1 MSDSV
6 PETNRSAEP
15 ERAVNQTEEPARR
28 AAPPRTDADAILS
41 LDSVS
46 LHYGSLKAVDEVT
59 FDVQRGARHA
69 LIGPNGAGKSTL
81 FSVIGGAQKATA
93 GRIRFAGEDVTE
105 HNESSRARAGLVRT
119 FQHSSLFLG
128 MTVVDNVAL
137 AVEGVHG
144 TPWRFFPLPGS
155 DRRIRTKSMEH
166 LEAVGLADRAQELCG
181 NLSHGERRQLE
192 VGLVLA
198 CDPTMVLFDEPAA
211 GMSAAETHRF
221 MDLIETLPAEMTV
234 LIVEHDLDLVFRLA
248 QSVSVLAAGRLIAH
262 GTPDEV
268 RENEAVKVAYLGE
281 SDGVEP
287 LFFTGGHDVA

>member
-1 MSDSV
+1 MSSS
-6 PETNRSAEP
+6 TNEP
-15 ERAVNQTEEPARR
+15 
-28 AAPPRTDADAILS
+28 ILR
-41 LDSVS
+41 LEGVS
-46 LHYGSLKAVDEVT
+46 LHYGSLKAVDDVT
-59 FDVQRGARHA
+59 LTVDRGARHA

-93 GRIRFAGEDVTE
+93 GRIFFNGDDITE
-105 HNESSRARAGLVRT
+105 MNESARARAGLVRT

-128 MTVVDNVAL
+128 MSVLDNVAL

-155 DRRIRTKSMEH
+155 DRKIRNKTMEH
-166 LEAVGLADRAQELCG
+166 LEAVGLADRAHEMCG

-221 MDLIETLPAEMTV
+221 MDLIESLPAEMTV

-262 GTPDEV
+262 GTPEEV
-268 RENEAVKVAYLGE
+268 RENEEVKIAYLGE
-281 SDGVEP
+281 SEGAEP
-287 LFFTGGHDVA
+287 LFTNAGAGAEGGSGHAS

>member
-1 MSDSV
+1 MSHEQADEATRHGA
-6 PETNRSAEP
+6 ET
-15 ERAVNQTEEPARR
+15 
-28 AAPPRTDADAILS
+28 PRTGKGSPAGDALLR
-41 LDSVS
+41 LDGVS
-46 LHYGSLKAVDEVT
+46 LHYGSLKAVDEVS
-59 FDVQRGARHA
+59 FEVRRGARHA

-81 FSVIGGAQKATA
+81 FSVIGGAQRPTA
-93 GRIRFAGEDVTE
+93 GRIFFNGQDITTT
-105 HNESSRARAGLVRT
+105 NESSRARAGLVRT

-128 MTVVDNVAL
+128 MSVLDNVAL

-155 DRRIRTKSMEH
+155 DRRIQQRTMEH
-166 LEAVGLADRAQELCG
+166 LEAVGLADRAHELCG

-211 GMSAAETHRF
+211 GMSTAETHRF
-221 MDLIETLPAEMTV
+221 MDLIEQLPADMTV

-262 GTPDEV
+262 GEPAEI
-268 RENEAVKVAYLGE
+268 REDEAVKVAYLGE
-281 SDGVEP
+281 SEGAEP
-287 LFFTGGHDVA
+287 LFFSGDNDVA

>member
-1 MSDSV
+1 MS
-6 PETNRSAEP
+6 
-15 ERAVNQTEEPARR
+15 VNP
-28 AAPPRTDADAILS
+28 ILQLS
-41 LDSVS
+41 GVS
-46 LHYGSLKAVDEVT
+46 LHYGSLKAVDDVT
-59 FDVQRGARHA
+59 FAVERGARHA

-93 GRIRFAGEDVTE
+93 GRILFDGDDVTTA
-105 HNESSRARAGLVRT
+105 NESARARAGLVRT

-128 MTVVDNVAL
+128 MSVLDNVAL
-137 AVEGVHG
+137 AVEGKHG

-155 DRRIRTKSMEH
+155 DRQIRNKTMEH
-166 LEAVGLADRAQELCG
+166 LEAVGLAERAHELCG

-221 MDLIETLPAEMTV
+221 MDLIERLPSEMTV

-248 QSVSVLAAGRLIAH
+248 ASVSVLAAGRLIAH
-262 GTPDEV
+262 GSPEEV

-281 SDGVEP
+281 SDGAEP
-287 LFFTGGHDVA
+287 LFFSGGNDVA

>member
-1 MSDSV
+1 MT
-6 PETNRSAEP
+6 E
-15 ERAVNQTEEPARR
+15 QTSNTQHSTTGAHE
-28 AAPPRTDADAILS
+28 S
-41 LDSVS
+41 LLRLEGVS
-46 LHYGSLKAVDEVT
+46 LHYGSLKAVDDVT
-59 FDVQRGARHA
+59 FEVEKGARHA

-93 GRIRFAGEDVTE
+93 GRIFFNGEDITE
-105 HNESSRARAGLVRT
+105 TGESARARGGLVRT

-128 MTVVDNVAL
+128 MTVLDNVAL

-144 TPWRFFPLPGS
+144 TPWRFFPNPIS
-155 DRRIRTKSMEH
+155 DRKIRARTMEK
-166 LEAVGLADRAQELCG
+166 LEQVGLAGRAHELCG

-221 MDLIETLPAEMTV
+221 MNLIESLPSEVTV

-262 GTPDEV
+262 GTPEEV
-268 RENEAVKVAYLGE
+268 RANEDVKVAYLGE
-281 SDGVEP
+281 SEGAEP
-287 LFFTGGHDVA
+287 LFYSADAGAGVEKSGVNDAS

>member
-1 MSDSV
+1 MA
-6 PETNRSAEP
+6 ERTTN
-15 ERAVNQTEEPARR
+15 N
-28 AAPPRTDADAILS
+28 PPTHEALLRLEGA
-41 LDSVS
+41 S

-59 FDVQRGARHA
+59 FEVEKGARHA

-81 FSVIGGAQKATA
+81 FTVIGGAQKATA
-93 GRIRFAGEDVTE
+93 GRIFFQGDDITDT
-105 HNESSRARAGLVRT
+105 NESARARGGLVRT

-128 MTVVDNVAL
+128 MSVLDNVAL

-144 TPWRFFPLPGS
+144 TPWRFFPHPS
-155 DRRIRTKSMEH
+155 NDRRIRARTMEK
-166 LEAVGLADRAQELCG
+166 LEAVGLAGRAGELCG

-221 MDLIETLPAEMTV
+221 MDLIESLPSEVTV

-262 GTPDEV
+262 GTPEEV
-268 RENEAVKVAYLGE
+268 RANEDVKVAYLGE
-281 SDGVEP
+281 SEGAEP
-287 LFFTGGHDVA
+287 LFFSGGNHVA